1 MDAEAEGPKLWLPD
15 VKRWLIGKDPEVGE
29 DWGQEEKGM
38 TEDERVGWHHW
49 LNGHELEQ
57 TLGDGEGQGSLA
69 YYSPRGRKESDTT
82 EWLNWTELN
91 TVKGFSVV
99 SEAEVDVFSGIP
111 LLFLWSNRCW
121 QFDFWFLLPF
131 LNPAWTYTISQLMY
145 CWSLAW
151 RILNITLLVCEMSAI
166 VWYFEHSLA
175 LPFFEIGMKTDLFQS
190 CGHCW
195 VFQIFWHIECS
206 TFTALSFRI
215 WNSSAGIPSP
225 PLTLFI
231 VMLRKPHLTSHSR
244 MSGLKFTSYL
254 ISKTLPVK
262 KHCLLFCVGK

>member
-1 MDAEAEGPKLWLPD
+1 MIQRMLAVFKLNKHSDNIQPWHTPFPIWNQSVVPCLVLTVASWPAYRFL
-15 VKRWLIGKDPEVGE
+15 KRQIRWS
-29 DWGQEEKGM
+29 GM
-38 TEDERVGWHHW
+38 PTSWRIFH
-49 LNGHELEQ
+49 
-57 TLGDGEGQGSLA
+57 SLLL
-69 YYSPRGRKESDTT
+69 STQS
-82 EWLNWTELN
+82 
-91 TVKGFSVV
+91 KGFSVV

-225 PLTLFI
+225 PLTLLI